1 MRIRTAMTL
10 ALLALA
16 LAGCG
21 GDADADSENATPAQA
36 TAEIATIETMLDTA
50 VAQYRRGQVRAADR
64 TVGDAYLEHFEHV
77 EDPLGERDHELMEA
91 LEHRIATEIRDRMK
105 DRAPNAEVAA
115 LVADTKRDLDAAAAA
130 LQE

>member
-1 MRIRTAMTL
+1 MTL

>member
-1 MRIRTAMTL
+1 MRTRTTL
-10 ALLALA
+10 TIALLALA

-21 GDADADSENATPAQA
+21 GESDAEGERVTPAQA

-50 VAQYRRGQVRAADR
+50 LAQYRRGQVKAADR
-64 TVGDAYLEHFEHV
+64 TVGDAYLEHFERV

-91 LEHRIATEIRDRMK
+91 LEHRIATEIRERMK
-105 DRAPNAEVAA
+105 DRAPSAAVAA

-130 LQE
+130 LRE